1 MPRRIYLFDPPDR
14 FVAGTVGEPGQR
26 TFFLQAGK
34 SGRLVS
40 VALEKV
46 QVAVL
51 TQRLTDLLDEAGR
64 LGVGPADETAPAM
77 PDVAPLD
84 EPIIEAFRVGT
95 MTLTWDG
102 EAGLVTVEARAVVDQ
117 DEDDDDADEDGLD
130 EEEAIDDA
138 ADGPDVFRV
147 RIAAGEARAFVQRA
161 TRIVAAGRPPC
172 PLCGLP
178 LNPEGHICPR
188 RNGYVN

>member
-1 MPRRIYLFDPPDR
+1 MPRRIYMFDPPDR
-14 FVAGTVGEPGQR
+14 FVAGTVGVPGQR

-46 QVAVL
+46 QVAAL
-51 TQRLTDLLDEAGR
+51 AQRLTELLEVAASQGAGA
-64 LGVGPADETAPAM
+64 ADETAPAM

-102 EAGLVTVEARAVVDQ
+102 DAGLVTVEARALVD
-117 DEDDDDADEDGLD
+117 DEDEDADDDDDADDATAAD
-130 EEEAIDDA
+130 DDA
-138 ADGPDVFRV
+138 EGPDVFRV
-147 RIAAGEARAFVQRA
+147 RIPAGEARAFIQRA